1 MQRHRHQ
8 DFIRF
13 LNARQRDI
21 PPGRLVHVI
30 LDNYTAHKGSGG
42 WGERPTRGQRRRA

>member
-13 LNARQRDI
+13 LNTVEAAV
-21 PPGRLVHVI
+21 PAGRLIHAI
-30 LDNYTAHKGSGG
+30 LDNYASHKHPKVLG
-42 WGERPTRGQRRRA
+42 